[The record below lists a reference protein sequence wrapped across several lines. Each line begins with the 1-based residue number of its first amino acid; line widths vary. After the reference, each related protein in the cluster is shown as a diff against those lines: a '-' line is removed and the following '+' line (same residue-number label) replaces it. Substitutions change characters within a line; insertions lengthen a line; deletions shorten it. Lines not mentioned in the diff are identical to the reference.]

1 MGADSMLAE
10 ARAAWGDEVLR
21 RRIAA
26 ARMDRVEQWAG
37 CLVERRLLDIGC
49 GTGDVLVEAAR
60 RSWSVAGVD
69 DRPEVRRR
77 VLAAGF
83 DAFADVA
90 SVIAGSAPRPQ
101 MVTMF
106 RSLEL
111 AGDPGRA
118 LAEAAE
124 VLAPGGLLL
133 VEVWEPYARLTA
145 LHNVRTAQR
154 SRSPRGHEQFSVD
167 DLDRAMSECG
177 LDTAWSARV
186 RGDRV
191 TMVARKR

>member
-1 MGADSMLAE
+1 M
-10 ARAAWGDEVLR
+10 
-21 RRIAA
+21 
-26 ARMDRVEQWAG
+26 
-37 CLVERRLLDIGC
+37 
-49 GTGDVLVEAAR
+49 
-60 RSWSVAGVD
+60 AGVD
-69 DRPEVRRR
+69 DRSEVRRR

-90 SVIAGSAPRPQ
+90 SVIADVRTAPRPQ

-106 RSLEL
+106 RSLER
-111 AGDPGRA
+111 AVDPGRA

-145 LHNVRTAQR
+145 RHNVRTAQR